1 MRRAD
6 RLFRLVQVLR
16 SRRFATGAQLAQELG
31 VSKRTVYRDIR
42 DLEASGIPIRG
53 EAGVGYQLRGG
64 FELPPLTFNADEI
77 EGLVLGAR
85 IVQAWGGDDLAAAA
99 ASAMSK
105 VEAVLPEPLRRV
117 LLNTALFAPS
127 RPRAAAMAGEMG
139 LLRRAITEHR
149 RMRFGYTREDGGESV
164 RTVRPLG
171 LYFWGTKWTLASWCE
186 MRKDYRSFRPDRM
199 GSVELLENHFD
210 GSDGISLAGFLSHLE
225 GEDEERGE
233 WNGSRGSPARRDH

>member
-16 SRRFATGAQLAQELG
+16 CKRFATGAQLAAELG

-53 EAGVGYQLRGG
+53 EAGVGYQMQGG

-77 EGLVLGAR
+77 EALVLGAR
-85 IVQAWGGDDLAAAA
+85 IVQTWGGDELARAAAG
-99 ASAMSK
+99 AMTK

-117 LLNTALFAPS
+117 LLNTALFAAS
-127 RPRAAAMAGEMG
+127 RPSAAAMAGDMG
-139 LLRRAITEHR
+139 TLRRAISEHR
-149 RMRFGYTREDGGESV
+149 RIRFRYTRGDGGESS

-171 LYFWGTKWTLASWCE
+171 LYFWGTKWTLATWCE
-186 MRKDYRSFRPDRM
+186 LRNDYRSFRPDRM
-199 GSVELLENHFD
+199 SSVEPLDAVFD
-210 GSDGISLAGFLSHLE
+210 GSDGITLAAFLAQIDDGDPSP
-225 GEDEERGE
+225 
-233 WNGSRGSPARRDH
+233 GSWHAAGDGSSRRDH